1 MGEVPEWF
9 RQHELQDQER
19 HGELM
24 GELGI
29 MNANLTNVS
38 ERLDNVD
45 RYRDRISTVNDLP
58 VKRASQFPVNKATIG
73 LIAAIGVL
81 TTLITKL
88 VDAILIATK
97 LSP

>member
-1 MGEVPEWF
+1 MAEVPEWF
-9 RQHELQDQER
+9 RQHELQDSQR

-24 GELGI
+24 GEMGI
-29 MNANLTNVS
+29 VNTNLTNIG
-38 ERLDNVD
+38 ERLDRFD
-45 RYRDRISTVNDLP
+45 AYRERISTVNDLP
-58 VKRASQFPVNKATIG
+58 VKRTSQFPVNKATIG